1 MRQSVKIAGDLT
13 VSDWKTLSAKLRK
26 DMDNPDLWEEAFGYL
41 ETRLE
46 TRYLKP
52 IEHIKENGSNEGEG
66 FAIVAIIC
74 SIIEAMESFYQGK
87 SYRKGTKST
96 PIDTNTE
103 YYRSQPIFESFLQS
117 REPFKSH
124 FAVAGLATSFYEDVR
139 CAILHEA
146 ATRGGW
152 KIRTD
157 TSELL
162 EQQGSNLVLN
172 RNLFVDAI
180 KDYLVRYKTELFS
193 DSTLKEAFIRKFD
206 STCASAK

>member
-1 MRQSVKIAGDLT
+1 MMEQSVKIAGVLT
-13 VSDWKTLSAKLRK
+13 VSDWNTLSAKLRIE
-26 DMDNPDLWEEAFGYL
+26 MDNPGLWEEAFGYL

-52 IEHIKENGSNEGEG
+52 IEHIQVNGSGEGEG

-74 SIIEAMESFYQGK
+74 SIIEALESFYQGK
-87 SYRKGTKST
+87 SYRKGTKAN
-96 PIDTNTE
+96 PIDTKTE
-103 YYRSQPIFESFLQS
+103 YYGSQPIFESFLQN
-117 REPFKSH
+117 REPFRSH
-124 FAVAGLATSFYEDVR
+124 FVVAGLATNFYEDVR

-157 TSELL
+157 TSSLL
-162 EQQGSNLVLN
+162 ELQGSNWVLN
-172 RNLFVDAI
+172 RNLFIDAI
-180 KDYLVRYKTELFS
+180 KDYLVRYKSELLS

-206 STCASAK
+206 SICASA